1 MPFLLRR
8 IRNTIAKTSLRKPVL
23 WYRNRM
29 WTENDSFAGEYPKSG
44 ITWLRFLLYEI
55 LTGKPAT
62 WPDVNRVVID
72 RAYAAPVFPNGGRM
86 IPTHEPYRREY
97 HKAIYLVRDA
107 RDVVLSEYAFEK
119 ALGIFTG
126 DLDAFIKAFLKGKVN
141 GYGAWHRHVASWL
154 DAADAGKVN
163 LLVVKYED
171 MRRNP
176 EAKLKEIVKFLGVDR
191 DAAAIGAAVENNS
204 IEKMRAKEDSVRK
217 SAPKS
222 GKTPLR
228 TMENKSEGNR
238 FVREGKVAGWRERL
252 TAAQIALI
260 EQHAGPSLL
269 RLGYPLAAESAGTTP
284 SGFAPASNA

>member
-1 MPFLLRR
+1 MP
-8 IRNTIAKTSLRKPVL
+8 
-23 WYRNRM
+23 
-29 WTENDSFAGEYPKSG
+29 GEYPKSG

-72 RAYAAPVFPNGGRM
+72 RAYAEPVFPNGGRM

-107 RDVVLSEYAFEK
+107 RDVVLSEYTFEK
-119 ALGIFTG
+119 ALGLFTG

-141 GYGAWHRHVASWL
+141 GYGAWHHHVASWL
-154 DAADAGKVN
+154 DAAEAGKVE

-176 EAKLKEIVKFLGVDR
+176 QGKLKEIVKFLGVER
-191 DAAAIGAAVENNS
+191 DAAAIREAVENNS
-204 IEKMRAKEDSVRK
+204 LKKMRAKEDSARRE
-217 SAPKS
+217 APKA
-222 GKTPLR
+222 GKAPLR
-228 TMENKSEGNR
+228 TMENRSEGNR

-252 TAAQIALI
+252 TAAQLALI
-260 EQHAGPSLL
+260 EQQAGASLK
-269 RLGYPLAAESAGTTP
+269 RLGYPLSSEASGTTP
-284 SGFAPASNA
+284 GGFAPASNG